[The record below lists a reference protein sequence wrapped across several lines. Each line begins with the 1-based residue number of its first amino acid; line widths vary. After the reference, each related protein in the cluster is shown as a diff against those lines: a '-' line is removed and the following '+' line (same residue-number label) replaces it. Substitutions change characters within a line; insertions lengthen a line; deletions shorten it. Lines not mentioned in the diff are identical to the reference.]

1 MVSLESV
8 VPDGMPNLGLV
19 DHVDGFVRV
28 ATMLLLRPRPSAMT
42 AVTVALL
49 LGAVL
54 NRTSTSVKSKLAVL
68 PVSNRWATS
77 PMARLPLK
85 AAVVWP
91 RLDTNVSRIVL
102 RTGLSEKESTSF
114 RSRSCSGLASGL
126 V

>member
-8 VPDGMPNLGLV
+8 VLDGMPNLALV

-28 ATMLLLRPRPSAMT
+28 ATMLLLLPRPSAMM
-42 AVTVALL
+42 AVTVAVL
-49 LGAVL
+49 LGAVE

-68 PVSNRWATS
+68 PVSNRWARS
-77 PMARLPLK
+77 
-85 AAVVWP
+85 AVERSATTVETVWP

-102 RTGLSEKESTSF
+102 KTGLSEKDSTSF
-114 RSRSCSGLASGL
+114 RSGSCSGLVAGL